1 MRRVSALAAVAAAIA
16 VWAPVA
22 AQQRPAAPRRGPRRQ
37 DDSIRAASSR
47 RADEGK
53 GRTARSVI
61 RGAMLI
67 DGTGGPPRGPVD
79 IVVEGNKIAAVR
91 SAGTPGLPLRANRAP
106 QGAEHEVDATGMYVM
121 PGFVDLHVHAG
132 GAPKNAD
139 AEYAY
144 KLWLAHGVT
153 TVRGVP
159 LAGQRVHRQREGAQ
173 REERDRR
180 AAHLQLSA
188 AGIGMERRRR
198 RHTREGARVGALGEE
213 QRHRRPEGRR
223 AAARDHGGAARRS
236 EEARDGIDRASRSGR
251 RGADERD
258 QGGAARAGHRHAL
271 LRPLRVAAEGLRRPA
286 LPGRTELERRVHAL
300 RPGGAPLGQD
310 PRAGRSRVEGVP
322 GRST

>member
-1 MRRVSALAAVAAAIA
+1 MSRIALAAITAAITLSTPVAGQQRPPAAAT
-16 VWAPVA
+16 
-22 AQQRPAAPRRGPRRQ
+22 QRPAAADESLRPAPN
-37 DDSIRAASSR
+37 R

-53 GRTARSVI
+53 GPFKTLVI

-79 IVVEGNKIAAVR
+79 IVVEGNKIASVR

-159 LAGQRVHRQREGAQ
+159 LAGNAFTVSEKAR
-173 REERDRR
+173 
-180 AAHLQLSA
+180 SA
-188 AGIGMERRRR
+188 KNEIVAPRIYNY
-198 RHTREGARVGALGEE
+198 
-213 QRHRRPEGRR
+213 Q
-223 AAARDHGGAARRS
+223 
-236 EEARDGIDRASRSGR
+236 
-251 RGADERD
+251 
-258 QGGAARAGHRHAL
+258 RAGVGWDR
-271 LRPLRVAAEGLRRPA
+271 
-286 LPGRTELERRVHAL
+286 
-300 RPGGAPLGQD
+300 
-310 PRAGRSRVEGVP
+310 
-322 GRST
+322 